1 MLWSP
6 SHWCSMMIITTSWYT
21 VQSTIAAAITQAMWV
36 KGIITTEEKA
46 KIDTK
51 NAQAIDNS
59 KRKKK

>member
-1 MLWSP
+1 MQGDSP
-6 SHWCSMMIITTSWYT
+6 E
-21 VQSTIAAAITQAMWV
+21 VKKALAAAITQAMWV

-51 NAQAIDNS
+51 NAKAIDNS